1 SGDRIHGVS
10 ARLLRD
16 HRLDVALLWPHL
28 WLVLPEQERAEITAA
43 RTGMTRASELGA
55 WAVLYLSLSYW
66 WWPAAVIAVLLAITA
81 RTRTRTA
88 TDGYAR
94 LVEAAVRL
102 HARDLAGQVGIDFA
116 GPLPA
121 DAGDRFDEVFASAP
135 PLEPVTRP
143 GGG

>member
-1 SGDRIHGVS
+1 MTSDGRAPRPRSAPRSPSRRNAPDRPTWSGDRIHGVS
-10 ARLLRD
+10 VRLP
-16 HRLDVALLWPHL
+16 AL
-28 WLVLPEQERAEITAA
+28 
-43 RTGMTRASELGA
+43 
-55 WAVLYLSLSYW
+55 
-66 WWPAAVIAVLLAITA
+66 TA

-102 HARDLAGQVGIDFA
+102 RARDLGCQVGLDFE

-135 PLEPVTRP
+135 PLEPR
-143 GGG
+143 